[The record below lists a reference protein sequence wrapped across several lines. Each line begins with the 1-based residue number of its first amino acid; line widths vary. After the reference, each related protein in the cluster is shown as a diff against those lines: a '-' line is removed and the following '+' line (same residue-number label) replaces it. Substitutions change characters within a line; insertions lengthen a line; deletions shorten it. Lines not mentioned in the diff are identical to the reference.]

1 MSKRIAEGPQG
12 TKDDINPFGMGTPDE
27 KPQRATAAQLASRKI
42 KDVRKRPRGTTPN
55 AGMAA
60 PAPSGGAFSSLSAA
74 PAFSSPGF
82 TAPSTQSTGF
92 NFGQS
97 QSFPGGTSTPSQP
110 AQADSAPFSFGGGG
124 GGGGGG
130 QPNFSF
136 SGFGTSSSAPAS
148 NPFATNSFG
157 ADNSAPSQPA
167 QTPGFSFGGFGDNKS
182 TSQSQ
187 PPPFSFGGQQ
197 TAGASTGL
205 NLFGQSA
212 TNNGS
217 ANPAA
222 DSMQMS
228 PDAKPKGPTSTS
240 ASSFQSRNIFGDS
253 AAPNLFSPKPTPAST
268 ASNPFGNLTASANA
282 DKPSSDKPEGF
293 AAKPAFASQAPV
305 ASAPAQPFGSLFGSS
320 SPATTATSE
329 LDKSASTAFSFSP
342 ATSKPA
348 ESEKVNASQESTQSK
363 PFGSLFGA
371 TSAFPSASQPE
382 KVNGTSSAPTNM
394 FSAKP
399 AEQSPFNPFAPKQAS
414 EQDTA
419 SPKPSSSLFGSSS
432 PASQATPSVFAPKPS
447 TEQAPQ
453 SSLFT
458 PKPPVSEPT
467 ATNQN
472 VFAGLSAFKPAAE
485 QATSNNLFA
494 PKSTTSEPPTAS
506 AQPVFNMLGQ
516 KPAAEPASTKSSG
529 PQPSKSVFGT
539 PSETPKVSETSQTF
553 GNLTSSN
560 PAAGNLFSPKPATK
574 PASKTP
580 VEPSSSNPFSGLSAN
595 TPTSIASTPKPPQP
609 EPKPSQNFPDASAI
623 PVPDFGGDISEE
635 LRDQAE
641 LLWKLRSLD
650 VAFKQKLL
658 EFEPGEYLFDDL
670 LIFYLKARASMGF
683 PVKSRKPKSDTKE
696 QTPRQKKPSEKFVD
710 TNGTSGSA
718 TSNIFAKSFSSPS
731 SSPAKENAVSTSPQK
746 VDSASSLNIFG
757 NSASTSASPTTNG
770 ISKAPALTG
779 NMFAKSQATI
789 PSDSSSSPAAPKA
802 TGNIFASPQT
812 SKAPASAPPA
822 VPKFGN
828 GAAGGGDFMSQFAK
842 KVEQSAAEEKAKR
855 KAEDFDSDEDD
866 EAEWERRDAA
876 EQEKKRAKLQTSV
889 TKKAVWVEGE
899 GFKMVDVTDEAAPSP
914 TEKSPVA
921 APSPAPSSSASIFES
936 TNRPLSNSEN
946 IFGRLSA
953 TPQPTDDDASDDE
966 AKPTSPKRGAEDDDG
981 DSSDFAAA
989 VRKSKRAKPSETETT
1004 KSSLD
1009 TPIPA
1014 PTAEASKSLF
1024 ARVESPA
1031 PSQDSSATPKA
1042 NPFASLGTSSPFGA
1056 ASAPAPTS
1064 TLFGA
1069 TDNTWK
1075 PNSPIKFSGVS
1086 TPASTSAPTPSGG
1099 ETSGNVTESNDDDA
1113 APGAVFNLAEDAGGE
1128 PGEESVYKCRARA
1141 FMLTKD
1147 KGWAS
1152 QGTGYANLLVNQ
1164 SGRARIIIRSDPS
1177 GSIILNTLLKKDIEY
1192 ERTAKASIQFFVLKA
1207 DGPIEQWAI
1216 RVKAD
1221 IMQAFHDKIQE
1232 IKN

>member
-12 TKDDINPFGMGTPDE
+12 SKDDINPFGMSTPEE

-92 NFGQS
+92 GFGQS
-97 QSFPGGTSTPSQP
+97 QSFPGGTTTPSQP
-110 AQADSAPFSFGGGG
+110 TQADSAPFSF

-167 QTPGFSFGGFGDNKS
+167 QTPGFSFGGFGDAKS
-182 TSQSQ
+182 TPQTQ

-197 TAGASTGL
+197 TANTSTGL

-212 TNNGS
+212 TNNIG

-240 ASSFQSRNIFGDS
+240 TSSFQSRNIFGDS
-253 AAPNLFSPKPTPAST
+253 AASNLFSSKPTPTST
-268 ASNPFGNLTASANA
+268 SANPFGNLTASANT
-282 DKPSSDKPEGF
+282 DKASSDKPEGF
-293 AAKPAFASQAPV
+293 AAKPTFASQAPL

-320 SPATTATSE
+320 SPAPPATSE
-329 LDKSASTAFSFSP
+329 TDKTKAAQPAASTSFSFSP
-342 ATSKPA
+342 VTSKPA
-348 ESEKVNASQESTQSK
+348 ESEKANESQEATQTKS
-363 PFGSLFGA
+363 FGSLFGA
-371 TSAFPSASQPE
+371 TPAFSSASQPE
-382 KVNGTSSAPTNM
+382 KVNGTSSAPMNL
-394 FSAKP
+394 FSPKP
-399 AEQSPFNPFAPKQAS
+399 AEQSSFNPFAPKQAA
-414 EQDTA
+414 EKDTA
-419 SPKPSSSLFGSSS
+419 SSASPQPSSSLFGASS
-432 PASQATPSVFAPKPS
+432 PAPQATPSVFAPKPS
-447 TEQAPQ
+447 TEAAPQ
-453 SSLFT
+453 SNLFS
-458 PKPPVSEPT
+458 PKPPASEPA

-485 QATSNNLFA
+485 QANSSSLFA
-494 PKSTTSEPPTAS
+494 PKSTTSEPPAAS
-506 AQPVFNMLGQ
+506 AQPVFNMFGQ
-516 KPAAEPASTKSSG
+516 KSVTEPVTAQSSD
-529 PQPSKSVFGT
+529 PQPPKSLFGT
-539 PSETPKVSETSQTF
+539 PSETPKASETPQTL
-553 GNLTSSN
+553 GNLASSST
-560 PAAGNLFSPKPATK
+560 AGGNLFSPKPASK
-574 PASKTP
+574 PASTPP
-580 VEPSSSNPFSGLSAN
+580 VEPSSSNPFSGLSGS
-595 TPTSIASTPKPPQP
+595 TPTSTASTPKPPQP
-609 EPKPSQNFPDASAI
+609 KPSQNYPDSSAI
-623 PVPDFGGDISEE
+623 PVPDFGRDISEGAKG
-635 LRDQAE
+635 QAE

-650 VAFKQKLL
+650 VAFKQKITEL
-658 EFEPGEYLFDDL
+658 EPGEYLFDDL
-670 LIFYLKARASMGF
+670 LIFYLKARASLGF
-683 PVKSRKPKSDTKE
+683 PVKSRKTKSDAKV
-696 QTPRQKKPSEKFVD
+696 QTPQQKKPSEKFVD
-710 TNGTSGSA
+710 TNGTTGSA

-731 SSPAKENAVSTSPQK
+731 SASAKENGVSTTPQK
-746 VDSASSLNIFG
+746 PSSLSFFG
-757 NSASTSASPTTNG
+757 NSASTGAPTTNG
-770 ISKAPALTG
+770 SSPAPALAG
-779 NMFAKSQATI
+779 NMFSKAQTTNT
-789 PSDSSSSPAAPKA
+789 SDSSSAPVAPKA
-802 TGNIFASPQT
+802 TGNIFANSQT
-812 SKAPASAPPA
+812 SKASESAPPA

-828 GAAGGGDFMSQFAK
+828 GAASGGNFMAQFAK
-842 KVEQSAAEEKAKR
+842 NVEKSAAEEKAKR

-876 EQEKKRAKLQTSV
+876 EQEKKRAKLQTAV
-889 TKKAVWVEGE
+889 TKKAIWVEGE
-899 GFKMVDVTDEAAPSP
+899 GFKLVDVTDAPASSP
-914 TEKSPVA
+914 AEKSPVD

-936 TNRPLSNSEN
+936 ANRPLANSEN

-966 AKPTSPKRGAEDDDG
+966 AKSTSPKRVAEGDDG

-989 VRKSKRAKPSETETT
+989 LRKSKRTKPSEPETT

-1014 PTAEASKSLF
+1014 PTAEAGRSLF

-1042 NPFASLGTSSPFGA
+1042 NPFASLGASSPFGA

-1128 PGEESVYKCRARA
+1128 AGEESVYKCRARA

-1152 QGTGYANLLVNQ
+1152 QGTGYANLLVNE
-1164 SGRARIIIRSDPS
+1164 SGRARIVIRSDPS

-1192 ERTAKASIQFFVLKA
+1192 ERTAKASIQFYVIKP
-1207 DGPIEQWAI
+1207 DGSIEQWAI
-1216 RVKAD
+1216 RVKAE